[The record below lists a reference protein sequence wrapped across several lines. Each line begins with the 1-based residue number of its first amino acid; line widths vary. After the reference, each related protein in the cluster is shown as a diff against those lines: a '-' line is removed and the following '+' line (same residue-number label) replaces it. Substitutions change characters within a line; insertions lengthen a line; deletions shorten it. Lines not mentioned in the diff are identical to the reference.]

1 MTPLTVFRIP
11 YYSWIAVIT
20 LVALVY
26 FLFKKPTRAD
36 GTEYFNGANL
46 AVIIFAGSFVVVY
59 ALADEGYLSIDLRYI
74 LILPAILLLIG
85 TWVTSRTEILVIF
98 DSHRSP
104 YEIVHPLATVGRI
117 LTAALIIVTLTD
129 IVAMV
134 GKAYIW
140 T

>member
-11 YYSWIAVIT
+11 NYSWITVTT

-36 GTEYFNGANL
+36 GTAYFEGANPFF
-46 AVIIFAGSFVVVY
+46 IIFAGSFVVVY

-74 LILPAILLLIG
+74 LILPAIFLLIG
-85 TWVTSRTEILVIF
+85 TWVTSRTAILAIYS
-98 DSHRSP
+98 SHTSP
-104 YEIVHPLATVGRI
+104 YEIVNPLATIGRI
-117 LTAALIIVTLTD
+117 LTAAVIIVTLTD
-129 IVAMV
+129 MVAMV
-134 GKAYIW
+134 GKVYVW